1 MCNSATERSAHD
13 EATRN
18 IVDSYV
24 DRISAAFTNALRN
37 ALNRGDIKSDIN
49 LEEEGSYFTTTILG
63 FFVLL
68 RSQTG
73 DKVIKPAMSRA
84 LRHLNELKIS
94 QSNNFYMSNE
104 EEKISKIKPQTECK
118 RLTLKIIRK
127 K

>member
-1 MCNSATERSAHD
+1 MCNSATELSAHD

-24 DRISAAFTNALRN
+24 DRISAALTNALRN

-49 LEEEGSYFTTTILG
+49 LEEEGSYFTATILG

-73 DKVIKPAMSRA
+73 DKVMKPAMS
-84 LRHLNELKIS
+84 
-94 QSNNFYMSNE
+94 
-104 EEKISKIKPQTECK
+104 
-118 RLTLKIIRK
+118 
-127 K
+127 